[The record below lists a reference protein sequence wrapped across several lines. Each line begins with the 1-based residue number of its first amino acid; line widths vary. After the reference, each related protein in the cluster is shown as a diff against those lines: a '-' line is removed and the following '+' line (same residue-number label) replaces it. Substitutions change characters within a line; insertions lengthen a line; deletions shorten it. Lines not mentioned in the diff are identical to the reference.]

1 MYFQNYGLP
10 KRWFDKC
17 LKNPVSED
25 PSTSNMVNG
34 PKHCRHLDDG
44 TFTKF
49 INHYEH
55 YSVRK
60 TLFSCYAKS

>member
-34 PKHCRHLDDG
+34 PKHCCNDDDG
-44 TFTKF
+44 SFTIF
-49 INHYEH
+49 IDHCEH
-55 YSVRK
+55 NSFGK
-60 TLFSCYAKS
+60 SLF